1 MSLRRSVPA
10 AGPVPA
16 ARPREQSLVPVPVGS
31 RITAWVERYVHYW
44 LLAPAVLVMC
54 AILVYPLLFSL
65 WVSFFDWRMA
75 ATSHA
80 FTGLQNYAEA
90 VTSSFFHF
98 VLIQSIGFTV
108 VCLALN
114 LTLGLALAMLLNN
127 RFHGRG
133 VIRTLFLLPMVT
145 APVLAG
151 FNFRW
156 IFNDR
161 SGLANQLLVQLGLGL
176 PLAWLADANL
186 SRVAI
191 VLVTV
196 WQGMPF
202 MLLLLL
208 AGLQSLPTSPFE
220 AATVDGASAWQR
232 FVYITLP
239 LLRPVIVVAAALQ
252 MIDLFRVFDTIYIMT
267 RGGPGHATELF
278 PFYIYRSAFS
288 DDRLGFAA
296 ALSYITVAITV
307 VLLIPLFYMERGGA
321 DSERTRR

>member
-1 MSLRRSVPA
+1 MSLRQGVPTAGPIPA
-10 AGPVPA
+10 AATHAPSREHLAGQ
-16 ARPREQSLVPVPVGS
+16 ARVA
-31 RITAWVERYVHYW
+31 AWVERHIHYW
-44 LLAPAVLVMC
+44 MVAPAVLAMC

-75 ATSHA
+75 ASNHA
-80 FTGLQNYAEA
+80 FVGLQNYLEA
-90 VTSSFFHF
+90 LASSFFQF
-98 VLIQSIGFTV
+98 VFIQSVGFTL

-114 LTLGLALAMLLNN
+114 LVLGLALALLLNH

-133 VIRTLFLLPMVT
+133 IIRTLLLLPMVT

-151 FNFRW
+151 FNFRF

-161 SGLANQLLVQLGLGL
+161 SGLANQLLVQFALGL

-191 VLVTV
+191 VVVTV

-208 AGLQSLPTSPFE
+208 AGLQALPASPFE
-220 AATVDGASAWQR
+220 AATVDGASVWQR
-232 FVYITLP
+232 FWYITLP
-239 LLRPVIVVAAALQ
+239 LLRPVIVVAVALQ
-252 MIDLFRVFDTIYIMT
+252 TIDLFRVFDTIYIMT
-267 RGGPGHATELF
+267 GGGPGHATELF

-307 VLLIPLFYMERGGA
+307 LLLIPLFYIERSGA
-321 DSERTRR
+321 ESERTRR

>member
-1 MSLRRSVPA
+1 MSLRQGVPTAGSVPA
-10 AGPVPA
+10 AGSRASSRAYLTGQSRVA
-16 ARPREQSLVPVPVGS
+16 AW
-31 RITAWVERYVHYW
+31 IERYIHY
-44 LLAPAVLVMC
+44 VLVAPSVLAMC

-75 ATSHA
+75 AANHA
-80 FTGLQNYAEA
+80 FVGLQNYIEA
-90 VTSSFFHF
+90 LTSSFFQF
-98 VLIQSIGFTV
+98 VFLQSVGFTL

-114 LTLGLALAMLLNN
+114 LVLGLALAMLLNH

-133 VIRTLFLLPMVT
+133 IIRTLFLLPMVT

-151 FNFRW
+151 FNFRF

-186 SRVAI
+186 SRLAI
-191 VLVTV
+191 VVVTV

-208 AGLQSLPTSPFE
+208 AGLQALPTSPFE

-232 FVYITLP
+232 FWYITLP

-288 DDRLGFAA
+288 DDRLGLAS

-307 VLLIPLFYMERGGA
+307 LLLIPLFY
-321 DSERTRR
+321 SERS